1 MKKILYSLYA
11 AALALVL
18 AGGVIL
24 VTPPT
29 TVYACTGSA
38 RCEHGESV
46 SIPPGATSCN
56 CVDNDGCTWVK
67 DGQTYTQ
74 KCAKKGDEFEIE
86 EGPAN

>member
-38 RCEHGESV
+38 RCEHGDSV
-46 SIPPGATSCN
+46 SIPVGATSCN

-67 DGQTYTQ
+67 NGQTYTQ
-74 KCAKKGDEFEIE
+74 KCAKKGDQFEIE

>member
-24 VTPPT
+24 LTPPT

-38 RCEHGESV
+38 RCEFGESV
-46 SIPPGATSCN
+46 SVPSGATSCS

-67 DGQTYTQ
+67 NGVSYSQ
-74 KCAKKGDEFEIE
+74 KCAAKKTE
-86 EGPAN
+86 EELNN

>member
-24 VTPPT
+24 FTPPT

-38 RCEHGESV
+38 SCEHGESV
-46 SIPPGATSCN
+46 RIPTGATSCT

-67 DGQTYTQ
+67 DGQTYSQ
-74 KCAKKGDEFEIE
+74 KCAKKGVAFEIE
-86 EGPAN
+86 